1 LYIRRALLIVRAA
14 LILILA
20 LLIIRTVMMPQELKE
35 ILGPN
40 PAAGTDST
48 AETNLPNLADT
59 SVPDC
64 AAIIEKNIFGAANE
78 PFTKNNIANVAPGHA
93 GQELGLT
100 LLGTIAGSPSL
111 ARAVIKHTD
120 NNIVNLYKTGDTVA
134 AASIEA
140 IERDAVILLHKGRKK
155 ILRLNTTESASAD
168 SSNQAM
174 PQNSTA
180 RSNNASTIPLVQ
192 AATDNTPTRISRV
205 EALLDNAII
214 EPYSSDG
221 QIQGLKLSGLQNVPF
236 IEDFGL
242 RNGDIIQF
250 VNGQLLNSKQK
261 AYQVFKKART
271 QPSINIELLR
281 DGEIKELL
289 FDLP

>member
-40 PAAGTDST
+40 PAAGTDSA
-48 AETNLPNLADT
+48 AEINLPNLADT
-59 SVPDC
+59 SAPDC
-64 AAIIEKNIFGAANE
+64 AAIIERNIFGAANE
-78 PFTKNNIANVAPGHA
+78 PFTNNNIANVVPGPA
-93 GQELGLT
+93 GQELGLS

-120 NNIVNLYKTGDTVA
+120 NNIVNMYKTGDMVA

-140 IERDAVILLHKGRKK
+140 IKKDAVILLYKGRKK
-155 ILRLNTTESASAD
+155 ILRLNTTDHANAD
-168 SSNQAM
+168 SDKESM
-174 PQNSTA
+174 PQNS
-180 RSNNASTIPLVQ
+180 NALAAIPSDQIANENMST
-192 AATDNTPTRISRV
+192 TISRI
-205 EALLDNAII
+205 EAILDKAVIK
-214 EPYSSDG
+214 PHSSDG
-221 QIQGLKLSGLQNVPF
+221 QIQGLRLSGLEDVPLAK
-236 IEDFGL
+236 DFGL

-250 VNGQLLNSKQK
+250 VNGQRLTSKQK
-261 AYQVFKKART
+261 AFQVFKKARN
-271 QPSINIELLR
+271 QPSINIELSR
-281 DGEIKELL
+281 DGKTKELL